1 MERISKVRAMV
12 FLSIFLLVF
21 VLYAAKLFDLQIIET
36 KGDTN
41 NMTTYTS
48 LTRVKAARGDILDRN
63 GNILVGNRASYDLV
77 FNHYVIESADGVND
91 YLYRLVLKCRELGV
105 EYFDHF
111 PVTQTR
117 PFAYTHEEYTAAWR
131 NYFQS
136 FLQDRGID
144 SDISAT
150 LLIQKLRARYELPEE
165 WTDEEAR
172 AVIGLRYE
180 FDLRGVANLSNYVFI
195 QDISD
200 EHLSTLLELNTP
212 GLMVESSTVR
222 EYHTKYAAHILGYVS
237 AMNEKQWAEY
247 KEQGYAMDA
256 HVGQTGFEKAFEY
269 ELHATDG
276 TRVDVVDREGTIIQQ
291 FWANEYDENGK
302 VIGQK
307 VPQAGNNV
315 ETTLD
320 ITLQQ
325 VAEDELAKA
334 MEWVKNPELNTE
346 VGQHVGHD
354 AQGAAV
360 VVMEVKTGDILAMA
374 SYPTFDLSTFVEDF
388 QKLSEDPLK
397 PMYNRAL
404 QGAYPP
410 GSSFKIVTTIAAM
423 NNGIINA
430 ESEIEDKG
438 LFTELDFNRSCLL
451 WSNVRATHGFI
462 NAAEALEASC
472 NYFFYTLGYQLHQLD
487 NENKKLNEVS
497 AAMGLGEPTGVEL
510 PENVGWRAD
519 PESKRRQHGENSL
532 DGQWFPGDSILSAIG
547 QSENR
552 FTPLQLC
559 VYACT
564 LANRGTRMKATFLNR
579 VVSSDYRT
587 LVFEN
592 EPKIMSQFEICNDA
606 YISYMEG
613 MQRVIYNNLGTARK
627 LFNGFNDEEH
637 TFPSDIRV
645 CAKTGTAQT
654 FESWSDHGAFIC
666 FAPADN
672 PQIAVALYGERIAH
686 PTNIAPVAEA
696 IMKAYFTAQRASTV
710 AVYENKLS

>member
-12 FLSIFLLVF
+12 FLGLFLLVF
-21 VLYAAKLFDLQIIET
+21 VLFGAKLFNLQIIET

-77 FNHYVIESADGVND
+77 FNHYVIESANGVND
-91 YLYRLVLKCRELGV
+91 YLYRLVKKCEELGV
-105 EYFDHF
+105 EYNDHF
-111 PVTQTR
+111 PVTKQR
-117 PFAYTHEEYTAAWR
+117 PFEYTHEDYTAAWR
-131 NYFQS
+131 GYFQS
-136 FLQDRGID
+136 YLMDRSID

-150 LLIQKLRARYELPEE
+150 LLVQKLRARYEFPEE

-172 AVIGLRYE
+172 AVLGLRYE

-195 QDISD
+195 EDISD

-222 EYHTKYAAHILGYVS
+222 EYHTTYAAHILGYVH
-237 AMNEKQWAEY
+237 AMDASQWEEY
-247 KEQGYAMDA
+247 KDKGYAMDA
-256 HVGQTGFEKAFEY
+256 YVGQTGFEKAFEE
-269 ELHATDG
+269 ELHAIDG
-276 TRVDVVDREGTIIQQ
+276 TRVDVVDREGTIIEQY
-291 FWANEYDENGK
+291 WANIYEDGK
-302 VIGQK
+302 IVGQK

-320 ITLQQ
+320 LNLQII
-325 VAEDELAKA
+325 AEDELAKA
-334 MEWVKNPELNTE
+334 MQNLTNPELNQTE
-346 VGQHVGHD
+346 GQREGLD
-354 AQGAAV
+354 AEGAAV

-374 SYPTFDLSTFVEDF
+374 SYPTFNLQTFNEDYEELSND
-388 QKLSEDPLK
+388 KLK
-397 PMYNRAL
+397 PMFNRAL

-410 GSSFKIVTTIAAM
+410 GSTFKMVTLIAAM

-430 ESEIEDKG
+430 ETEIEDKG
-438 LFTELDFNRSCLL
+438 LFTKYGFNRSCLL
-451 WSNVRATHGFI
+451 WSSARATHEFI
-462 NAAEALEASC
+462 TATDAIRYSC
-472 NYFFYTLGYQLHQLD
+472 NYFFYELGDMLTWQQ
-487 NENKKLNEVS
+487 LNEVA

-510 PENVGWRAD
+510 PENVGWRANPD
-519 PESKRRQHGENSL
+519 SKLKQYGEGNL
-532 DGQWFPGDSILSAIG
+532 DSGWFDGDDVLSAIG

-564 LANRGTRMKATFLNR
+564 LANGGTRMKATFLNR
-579 VVSSDYRT
+579 IVSSDYRT
-587 LVFEN
+587 LIEETQPQV
-592 EPKIMSQFEICNDA
+592 MSTYEICNDA

-613 MQRVIYNNLGTARK
+613 MQRVIYAQGGTARK
-627 LFNGFNDEEH
+627 IFNGFEDPDP

-654 FESWSDHGAFIC
+654 FETWSDHGAFIC
-666 FAPADN
+666 FAPADD
-672 PQIAVALYGERIAH
+672 PQIAIALYGERIAH
-686 PTNIAPVAEA
+686 PTAIAEVAEH
-696 IMKAYFTAQRASTV
+696 IMKAYFTAERASTV
-710 AVYENKLS
+710 PVYENQLS

>member
-12 FLSIFLLVF
+12 FLGLFLLIFLLYSV
-21 VLYAAKLFDLQIIET
+21 KLFDMQIIET

-91 YLYRLVLKCRELGV
+91 YLYKLVKRCQELGV

-111 PVTQTR
+111 PMSKTK
-117 PFAYTHEEYTAAWR
+117 PFTYTHEEYTSAWR
-131 NYFQS
+131 GYYQS

-144 SDISAT
+144 SDISPT
-150 LLIQKLRARYELPEE
+150 LLIQKLRYRYELPEE

-237 AMNEKQWAEY
+237 AMNDKQWTEY
-247 KEQGYAMDA
+247 KELGYAMDA
-256 HVGQTGFEKAFEY
+256 HVGQTGFEKAFEDK
-269 ELHATDG
+269 LHAIDG
-276 TRVDVVDREGTIIQQ
+276 TRVDVVDKEGTIIEQ
-291 FWANEYDENGK
+291 FWANIVDPETGK

-320 ITLQQ
+320 INLQK
-325 VAEDELAKA
+325 VAEDELARV
-334 MEWVKNPELNTE
+334 MEWIKNPELNTE

-374 SYPTFDLSTFVEDF
+374 SYPTFDLATFTQDF
-388 QKLSEDPLK
+388 QKLQEDPLK

-410 GSSFKIVTTIAAM
+410 GSTFKPVTLIAAM
-423 NNGIINA
+423 NKGLLNA
-430 ESEIEDKG
+430 DTEIEDKG
-438 LFTELDFNRSCLL
+438 LFTEMDFNRSCLL
-451 WSNVRATHGFI
+451 WSSVRATHGFI
-462 NAAEALEASC
+462 NGAYALEVSC
-472 NYFFYTLGYQLHQLD
+472 NYFFYELGYQL
-487 NENKKLNEVS
+487 NWKELNEVS

-519 PESKRRQHGENSL
+519 PESKKKQYGDSL
-532 DGQWFPGDSILSAIG
+532 DAGWFRGDEILSAIG

-559 VYACT
+559 VYAST

-587 LVFEN
+587 LVEEN
-592 EPKIMSQFEICNDA
+592 QPKVLSTFEICNDA
-606 YISYMEG
+606 YISYIEG
-613 MQRVIYNNLGTARK
+613 MQRVIYGKLGTARK
-627 LFNGFNDEEH
+627 YFNGFNDEEH
-637 TFPSDIRV
+637 TFPSDIKV

-654 FESWSDHGAFIC
+654 FSSVSDHGAFIC

-672 PQIAVALYGERIAH
+672 PEIAVAIYGERIAH
-686 PTNIAPVAEA
+686 GATMAQVAEA
-696 IMKAYFTAQRASTV
+696 IMKAYFTTERASTV
-710 AVYENKLS
+710 AVYENRLS

>member
-12 FLSIFLLVF
+12 FLLIFLLVF

-77 FNHYVIESADGVND
+77 FNHYVIESATGVND
-91 YLYRLVLKCRELGV
+91 YLYRLVTKCQELGV

-111 PVTQTR
+111 PVTKTR
-117 PFAYTHEEYTAAWR
+117 PFAYTHEDYTSAWR
-131 NYFQS
+131 GYYQS
-136 FLQDRGID
+136 FLLDRGID
-144 SDISAT
+144 SDISAS
-150 LLIQKLRARYELPEE
+150 LLVQKLRKRYELPEE

-222 EYHTKYAAHILGYVS
+222 EYYTKYAAHILGYVS
-237 AMNEKQWAEY
+237 AMNESQWADY
-247 KEQGYAMDA
+247 KELGYAMDA
-256 HVGQTGFEKAFEY
+256 WVGQVGFEKAFEDK
-269 ELHATDG
+269 LHATDG
-276 TRVDVVDREGTIIQQ
+276 TRVDVVDREGTIIKQY
-291 FWANEYDENGK
+291 WANEYDEKGNI
-302 VIGQK
+302 IGQK

-320 ITLQQ
+320 INLQK

-360 VVMEVKTGDILAMA
+360 VVMEVKTGDILALA
-374 SYPTFDLSTFVEDF
+374 SYPTFDLSTFTKEFDT
-388 QKLSEDPLK
+388 LSKDPLK

-410 GSSFKIVTTIAAM
+410 GSTFKMATLIAAM
-423 NNGIINA
+423 NNNIINA
-430 ESEIEDKG
+430 ASEIEDQG
-438 LFTELDFNRSCLL
+438 LFRELDFNRSCLL
-451 WSNVRATHGFI
+451 WSNTRATHGFI
-462 NAAEALEASC
+462 TAAEALECSC
-472 NYFFYTLGYQLHQLD
+472 NYFFYSLGYQLDWEQ
-487 NENKKLNEVS
+487 LNEVS
-497 AAMGLGEPTGVEL
+497 AALGLGEPTGVEL

-519 PESKRRQHGENSL
+519 PESKRRQYGDTL
-532 DGQWFPGDSILSAIG
+532 DGGWFPGDEILSAIG

-564 LANRGTRMKATFLNR
+564 LANKGTRMKATFLNR

-587 LVFEN
+587 LVEEN
-592 EPKIMSQFEICNDA
+592 EPKVMSTFEICNDA

-654 FESWSDHGAFIC
+654 FQSWSDHGAFIC

-672 PQIAVALYGERIAH
+672 PQIAIALYGERIAH
-686 PTNIAPVAEA
+686 PTNIAGVAEA
-696 IMKAYFTAQRASTV
+696 IMKAYFTAERASTV
-710 AVYENKLS
+710 AVYENMLS

>member
-12 FLSIFLLVF
+12 FLGLFLLVF
-21 VLYAAKLFDLQIIET
+21 VLFGAKLFNLQIIET

-77 FNHYVIESADGVND
+77 FNHYVIESANGVND
-91 YLYRLVLKCRELGV
+91 YLYRLVKKCEELGV
-105 EYFDHF
+105 AYNDHF
-111 PVTQTR
+111 PVTKQR
-117 PFAYTHEEYTAAWR
+117 PFEYTHEDYTAAWR
-131 NYFQS
+131 GYFQS
-136 FLQDRGID
+136 YLMDRGID

-150 LLIQKLRARYELPEE
+150 LLVQKLRARYEFPEE

-172 AVIGLRYE
+172 AVLGLRYE

-195 QDISD
+195 EDISD

-222 EYHTKYAAHILGYVS
+222 EYHTTYAAHILGYVH
-237 AMNEKQWAEY
+237 AMDASQWEEY
-247 KEQGYAMDA
+247 EDKGYAMDA
-256 HVGQTGFEKAFEY
+256 YVGQTGFEKAFEE
-269 ELHATDG
+269 ELHAVDG
-276 TRVDVVDREGTIIQQ
+276 TRVDVVDREGTIIEQY
-291 FWANEYDENGK
+291 WANIYEDGK
-302 VIGQK
+302 IVGQK

-320 ITLQQ
+320 LNLQII
-325 VAEDELAKA
+325 AEDELAKA
-334 MEWVKNPELNTE
+334 MQNLTNPELNQTE
-346 VGQHVGHD
+346 GQREGLD
-354 AQGAAV
+354 AEGAAV

-374 SYPTFDLSTFVEDF
+374 SYPTFNLQTFNEDYEELSND
-388 QKLSEDPLK
+388 KLK
-397 PMYNRAL
+397 PMFNRAL

-410 GSSFKIVTTIAAM
+410 GSTFKMVTLIAAM

-430 ESEIEDKG
+430 ETEIEDKG
-438 LFTELDFNRSCLL
+438 LFTKYGFNRSCLL
-451 WSNVRATHGFI
+451 WSSARATHEFI
-462 NAAEALEASC
+462 TATDAIRYSC
-472 NYFFYTLGYQLHQLD
+472 NYFFYELGDMLTWQQ
-487 NENKKLNEVS
+487 LNEVA

-510 PENVGWRAD
+510 PENVGWRANPD
-519 PESKRRQHGENSL
+519 SKLKQYGEGNL
-532 DGQWFPGDSILSAIG
+532 DSGWFDGDDVLSAIG

-564 LANRGTRMKATFLNR
+564 LANGGTRMKATFLNR
-579 VVSSDYRT
+579 IVSSDYRT
-587 LVFEN
+587 LIEETQPQV
-592 EPKIMSQFEICNDA
+592 MSTYEICNDA

-613 MQRVIYNNLGTARK
+613 MQRVIYAQGGTARK
-627 LFNGFNDEEH
+627 IFNGFEDPDP

-654 FESWSDHGAFIC
+654 FETWSDHGAFIC
-666 FAPADN
+666 FAPADD
-672 PQIAVALYGERIAH
+672 PQIAIALYGERIAH
-686 PTNIAPVAEA
+686 PTAIAEVAEH
-696 IMKAYFTAQRASTV
+696 IMKAYFTAERASTV
-710 AVYENKLS
+710 PVYENQLS

>member
-1 MERISKVRAMV
+1 MERVSKVRAMV
-12 FLSIFLLVF
+12 FLGIFLLVF
-21 VLYAAKLFDLQIIET
+21 VLYAAKLFDMQIIET

-77 FNHYVIESADGVND
+77 FNHYVIESATGVNE
-91 YLYRLVLKCRELGV
+91 YLYRLVNRCQELGV

-111 PVTQTR
+111 PVTKER
-117 PFAYTHEEYTAAWR
+117 PFAYTHEEYSSTWR
-131 NYFQS
+131 GYYQS

-144 SDISAT
+144 SDISAN
-150 LLIQKLRARYELPEE
+150 LLIQKLRKRYELPEE

-222 EYHTKYAAHILGYVS
+222 EYHTTYAAHILGYVS
-237 AMNEKQWAEY
+237 AMNESQWQEY
-247 KEQGYAMDA
+247 KSQGYAMDA

-269 ELHATDG
+269 ELHAIDG
-276 TRVDVVDREGTIIQQ
+276 TRVDVVDREGTIIEQY
-291 FWANEYDENGK
+291 WANLYDENGK
-302 VIGQK
+302 VIGKK

-320 ITLQQ
+320 LNLQK

-334 MEWVKNPELNTE
+334 MQDLVNPEINQT
-346 VGQHVGHD
+346 VGQREGLD
-354 AQGAAV
+354 AEGAAV

-374 SYPTFDLSTFVEDF
+374 SYPTFNLATFNKDYDLLKD
-388 QKLSEDPLK
+388 DPLK

-410 GSSFKIVTTIAAM
+410 GSTFKMITLIAAM
-423 NNGIINA
+423 NNGFINA
-430 ESEIEDKG
+430 ATEIEDLG
-438 LFTELDFNRSCLL
+438 LFTAHNFNRSCLL
-451 WSNVRATHGFI
+451 WSSARATHGFI
-462 NAAEALEASC
+462 NATDAIRYSC
-472 NYFFYTLGYQLHQLD
+472 NYFFYELGNRMTWEH
-487 NENKKLNEVS
+487 LNEV
-497 AAMGLGEPTGVEL
+497 AAAFGLGEPTGVEL
-510 PENVGWRAD
+510 PENVGWRAN
-519 PESKRRQHGENSL
+519 PESKRKQYGENSL
-532 DGQWFPGDSILSAIG
+532 DADWFPGDQINSAIG

-579 VVSSDYRT
+579 VVSSDYRV
-587 LVFEN
+587 LVEEN
-592 EPKIMSQFEICNDA
+592 QPKVMSTFDICNDA

-613 MQRVIYNNLGTARK
+613 MQRVLYAQGGTARK
-627 LFNGFNDEEH
+627 IFNGFEDTEH
-637 TFPSDIRV
+637 TFPADIRV

-654 FESWSDHGAFIC
+654 FETWSDHGAFIC
-666 FAPADN
+666 FAPADD

-686 PTNIAPVAEA
+686 PTAIAEVAEH

-710 AVYENKLS
+710 EVYENKLS

>member
-12 FLSIFLLVF
+12 FLSLFLLVVMLF
-21 VLYAAKLFDLQIIET
+21 AAKLFDLQIIET
-36 KGDTN
+36 DGNTN

-77 FNHYVIESADGVND
+77 FNHYVIESASGVNK
-91 YLYRLVLKCRELGV
+91 YLYNLVKKCQELGV
-105 EYFDHF
+105 EYYDHF
-111 PVTQTR
+111 PVTQSR

-131 NYFQS
+131 GYFQS
-136 FLQDRGID
+136 YMMDRGID

-150 LLIQKLRARYELPEE
+150 LLVQKLRKRYELPEE

-172 AVIGLRYE
+172 AVLGLRYE
-180 FDLRGVANLSNYVFI
+180 FDLRGVANLPNYVFI
-195 QDISD
+195 EDISD

-222 EYHTKYAAHILGYVS
+222 EYHTTYAAHILGYVS
-237 AMNEKQWAEY
+237 AMNNEQWQEY
-247 KEQGYAMDA
+247 KSQGYAMDA
-256 HVGQTGFEKAFEY
+256 FVGQTGFEKAFE
-269 ELHATDG
+269 EQLHAIDG
-276 TRVDVVDREGTIIQQ
+276 TRVDVVDREGTIIEQY
-291 FWANEYDENGK
+291 WAKIRDENKK
-302 VIGQK
+302 VIGEK
-307 VPQAGNNV
+307 SPKAGNNV

-320 ITLQQ
+320 LNLQI

-334 MEWVKNPELNTE
+334 MRNLVNPEINQT
-346 VGQHVGHD
+346 VGQREGLD
-354 AQGAAV
+354 AEGAAV

-374 SYPTFDLSTFVEDF
+374 SYPTFNLETFNKDYK
-388 QKLSEDPLK
+388 QLASDPLK

-410 GSSFKIVTTIAAM
+410 GSTFKMVTLIAAM

-430 ESEIEDKG
+430 DTEIEDKG
-438 LFTELDFNRSCLL
+438 IFTEHNFNRTCLL
-451 WSNVRATHGFI
+451 WSSARATHQFI
-462 NAAEALEASC
+462 TATDAIRYSC
-472 NYFFYTLGYQLHQLD
+472 NYFFYDLGNRLTWQQ
-487 NENKKLNEVS
+487 LNEVA

-510 PENVGWRAD
+510 PENVGWRAN
-519 PESKRRQHGENSL
+519 PESKKKQYGENSL
-532 DGQWFPGDSILSAIG
+532 DSGWFPGDQINSAIG

-564 LANRGTRMKATFLNR
+564 LANNGTRMKATFLNR

-587 LVFEN
+587 LVE
-592 EPKIMSQFEICNDA
+592 EIQPKVVSTYEICNDA

-613 MQRVIYNNLGTARK
+613 MQRVIYANGGTARK
-627 LFNGFNDEEH
+627 IFNGFEDTEH
-637 TFPSDIRV
+637 TFPADIRV

-654 FESWSDHGAFIC
+654 FETWSDHGAFIC
-666 FAPADN
+666 FAPAND

-686 PTNIAPVAEA
+686 PTAIAEVAEA

-710 AVYENKLS
+710 EVYENKLS

>member
-1 MERISKVRAMV
+1 MV
-12 FLSIFLLVF
+12 FLSMFLLVF
-21 VLYAAKLFDLQIIET
+21 VLFAARLFNMQIIET

-77 FNHYVIESADGVND
+77 FNHYVIESASGVNK
-91 YLYRLVLKCRELGV
+91 YLYNLVKKCQELGV
-105 EYFDHF
+105 EYYDHF
-111 PVTQTR
+111 PVTQTQ
-117 PFAYTHEEYTAAWR
+117 PFEYTHESFKSAWR
-131 NYFQS
+131 GYFQNYMK
-136 FLQDRGID
+136 DREID
-144 SDISAT
+144 SDISAS
-150 LLIQKLRARYELPEE
+150 LLVQKLRKRYELPEE

-195 QDISD
+195 EDISD

-222 EYHTKYAAHILGYVS
+222 EYHTTYAAHILGYVS
-237 AMNEKQWAEY
+237 AMNESQW
-247 KEQGYAMDA
+247 KEFKDKGYAMDA
-256 HVGQTGFEKAFEY
+256 WVGQTGFEKAFEE
-269 ELHATDG
+269 ELHAIDG
-276 TRVDVVDREGTIIQQ
+276 TRVDVVDREGTIIEQY
-291 FWANEYDENGK
+291 WAKIRDEDKN
-302 VIGQK
+302 VIGYK

-320 ITLQQ
+320 INLQK

-334 MEWVKNPELNTE
+334 MQDVVNPEINKT
-346 VGQHVGHD
+346 VGLHEGLD

-374 SYPTFDLSTFVEDF
+374 SYPTFNLATFNEDYEALSQD
-388 QKLSEDPLK
+388 KLK

-410 GSSFKIVTTIAAM
+410 GSTFKMAPLIAAM

-451 WSNVRATHGFI
+451 WSNTRATHGFI
-462 NAAEALEASC
+462 TAAEALECSC
-472 NYFFYTLGYQLHQLD
+472 NYFFYELGYRLSWQQ
-487 NENKKLNEVS
+487 LNEVS
-497 AAMGLGEPTGVEL
+497 AALGLGEPTGVEL

-519 PESKRRQHGENSL
+519 PDSKRRQHGEHAL
-532 DGQWFPGDSILSAIG
+532 DGQWFPGDEILSAIG

-564 LANRGTRMKATFLNR
+564 LANRGTRMQATFLNR

-587 LVFEN
+587 LVE
-592 EPKIMSQFEICNDA
+592 EKQPKVLSTYEICNDA
-606 YISYMEG
+606 YVSYMEG
-613 MQRVIYNNLGTARK
+613 MQRVLYKPLGTARK
-627 LFNGFNDEEH
+627 FFNGFNDEEH
-637 TFPSDIRV
+637 TFPADIRV

-666 FAPADN
+666 FAPAEN
-672 PQIAVALYGERIAH
+672 PEIAVALYGERIAH
-686 PTNIAPVAEA
+686 PTAIAGVAEA
-696 IMKAYFTAQRASTV
+696 IMKAYFTAIRASTV
-710 AVYENKLS
+710 DVYENQLS

>member
-12 FLSIFLLVF
+12 FLGLFLLVF
-21 VLYAAKLFDLQIIET
+21 VLFGAKLFNLQIIET

-77 FNHYVIESADGVND
+77 FNHYVIESANGVND
-91 YLYRLVLKCRELGV
+91 YLFRLVKKCEELGV
-105 EYFDHF
+105 EYYDHF
-111 PVTQTR
+111 PVTKQR
-117 PFAYTHEEYTAAWR
+117 PFEYTHEDYTAAWR
-131 NYFQS
+131 GYFQS
-136 FLQDRGID
+136 YLMDRGID

-150 LLIQKLRARYELPEE
+150 LLVQKLRARYEFPEE

-172 AVIGLRYE
+172 AVLGLRYE

-195 QDISD
+195 EDISD

-222 EYHTKYAAHILGYVS
+222 EYHTTYAAHILGYVH
-237 AMNEKQWAEY
+237 AMDASQWEEY
-247 KEQGYAMDA
+247 KSKGYAMDA
-256 HVGQTGFEKAFEY
+256 FVGQTGFEKAFEE
-269 ELHATDG
+269 ELHAIDG
-276 TRVDVVDREGTIIQQ
+276 TRVDVVDREGTIIEQY
-291 FWANEYDENGK
+291 WANIYEDGK
-302 VIGQK
+302 VVGQK

-320 ITLQQ
+320 LNLQII
-325 VAEDELAKA
+325 AEDELAKA
-334 MEWVKNPELNTE
+334 MQNLVNPEINQT
-346 VGQHVGHD
+346 VGQREGLD
-354 AQGAAV
+354 AEGAAV

-374 SYPTFDLSTFVEDF
+374 SYPTFNLQTFNEDYEELSKD
-388 QKLSEDPLK
+388 KLK
-397 PMYNRAL
+397 PMFNRAL

-410 GSSFKIVTTIAAM
+410 GSTFKMVTLTAAM

-430 ESEIEDKG
+430 ETEIEDKG
-438 LFTELDFNRSCLL
+438 LFTKYGFNRSCLL
-451 WSNVRATHGFI
+451 WSSARATHEFI
-462 NAAEALEASC
+462 TGADAIRYSC
-472 NYFFYTLGYQLHQLD
+472 NYFFYELGDMLTWQQ
-487 NENKKLNEVS
+487 LNEV
-497 AAMGLGEPTGVEL
+497 AAAFGLGEPTGVEL
-510 PENVGWRAD
+510 PENVGWRANPD
-519 PESKRRQHGENSL
+519 SKLKQYGEGNL
-532 DGQWFPGDSILSAIG
+532 DSGWFDGDDVLSAIG

-564 LANRGTRMKATFLNR
+564 LANNGTRMKATFLNR
-579 VVSSDYRT
+579 IVSADYRT
-587 LVFEN
+587 LVE
-592 EPKIMSQFEICNDA
+592 ETQPQVMSTYEICNDA

-613 MQRVIYNNLGTARK
+613 MQRVIYAQGGTARK
-627 LFNGFNDEEH
+627 IFNGFEDTTH

-654 FESWSDHGAFIC
+654 FETWSDHGAFIC
-666 FAPADN
+666 FAPADD

-686 PTNIAPVAEA
+686 PTAIAEVAEH
-696 IMKAYFTAQRASTV
+696 IMKAYFTTQRASTV
-710 AVYENKLS
+710 PVYENQLS

>member
-12 FLSIFLLVF
+12 FLAIFLLVF
-21 VLYAAKLFDLQIIET
+21 VLYAAKLFDMQIIET

-63 GNILVGNRASYDLV
+63 GNLLVGNRASYDLV
-77 FNHYVIESADGVND
+77 FNHYVIESANGVNE
-91 YLYRLVLKCRELGV
+91 YLYRLVKKCQEMGV

-111 PVTQTR
+111 PVTKTR
-117 PFAYTHEEYTAAWR
+117 PFAYTHEEYSSTWR
-131 NYFQS
+131 GYYQS

-150 LLIQKLRARYELPEE
+150 LLIQKLRKRYELPEE

-222 EYHTKYAAHILGYVS
+222 EYYTTYAAHILGYVS
-237 AMNEKQWAEY
+237 AMNEKQWTDY
-247 KEQGYAMDA
+247 KSQGYAMDA
-256 HVGQTGFEKAFEY
+256 WVGQTGFEKAFEY

-276 TRVDVVDREGTIIQQ
+276 TRVDVVDREGTIIKQY
-291 FWANEYDENGK
+291 WANIYDENGK
-302 VIGQK
+302 IIGQK

-320 ITLQQ
+320 INLQK

-334 MEWVKNPELNTE
+334 MQDLVNPEINQT
-346 VGQHVGHD
+346 VGQREGLD
-354 AQGAAV
+354 AEGAAV

-374 SYPTFDLSTFVEDF
+374 SYPTFNLETFNKDYE
-388 QKLSEDPLK
+388 QLAQDPLK

-410 GSSFKIVTTIAAM
+410 GSTFKMITLIAAM
-423 NNGIINA
+423 NNGFINA
-430 ESEIEDKG
+430 ETEIEDLG
-438 LFTELDFNRSCLL
+438 LFTAHNFNRSCLL
-451 WSNVRATHGFI
+451 WSSARATHSFI
-462 NAAEALEASC
+462 NATDAIRYSC
-472 NYFFYTLGYQLHQLD
+472 NYFFYELGNRMTWEH
-487 NENKKLNEVS
+487 LNEV
-497 AAMGLGEPTGVEL
+497 AAAFGLGEPTGVEL
-510 PENVGWRAD
+510 PENVGWRAN
-519 PESKRRQHGENSL
+519 PESKRKQYGENSL
-532 DGQWFPGDSILSAIG
+532 DADWFPGDQINSAIG

-552 FTPLQLC
+552 YTPLQLC

-587 LVFEN
+587 LVAEN
-592 EPKIMSQFEICNDA
+592 QPKVISTYEICNDA

-613 MQRVIYNNLGTARK
+613 MQRVIYANGGTARTI
-627 LFNGFNDEEH
+627 FNGFNDEEH

-654 FESWSDHGAFIC
+654 FETWSDHGAFIC

-672 PQIAVALYGERIAH
+672 PQIAIALYGERIAH
-686 PTNIAPVAEA
+686 PTAIAEVAEH
-696 IMKAYFTAQRASTV
+696 IMKAYFTAERASAV
-710 AVYENKLS
+710 EVYENKLS

>member
-1 MERISKVRAMV
+1 MV
-12 FLSIFLLVF
+12 FLAIFLLVF
-21 VLYAAKLFDLQIIET
+21 VLYAAKLFDMQIIET

-77 FNHYVIESADGVND
+77 FNHYVIESADGVNE
-91 YLYRLVLKCRELGV
+91 YLYTLVKKCQEIGV

-111 PVTQTR
+111 PVTKTR
-117 PFAYTHEEYTAAWR
+117 PFAYTHEDYSSTWR
-131 NYFQS
+131 GYYQS

-150 LLIQKLRARYELPEE
+150 LLIQKLRKRYELPEE

-222 EYHTKYAAHILGYVS
+222 EYYTTYAAHILGYVS
-237 AMNEKQWAEY
+237 AMNEKQWADY
-247 KEQGYAMDA
+247 KSQGYAMDA
-256 HVGQTGFEKAFEY
+256 WVGQTGFEKAFEY

-276 TRVDVVDREGTIIQQ
+276 TRVDVVDKEGTIIKQY
-291 FWANEYDENGK
+291 WANIYDENGK

-320 ITLQQ
+320 INLQK

-334 MEWVKNPELNTE
+334 MQDLVNPEINQT
-346 VGQHVGHD
+346 VGQREGLD
-354 AQGAAV
+354 AEGAAV

-374 SYPTFDLSTFVEDF
+374 SYPTFNLETFNKDYE
-388 QKLSEDPLK
+388 QLAQDPLK

-410 GSSFKIVTTIAAM
+410 GSTFKMITLIAAM

-430 ESEIEDKG
+430 STVIEDKG
-438 LFTELDFNRSCLL
+438 VFTEWDFNRSCLL
-451 WSNVRATHGFI
+451 WTNARATHGEI
-462 NAAEALEASC
+462 TATDAIRYSC
-472 NYFFYTLGYQLHQLD
+472 NYFFYDLGNRMTWQQ
-487 NENKKLNEVS
+487 LNEV
-497 AAMGLGEPTGVEL
+497 AAAFGLGEPTGVEL
-510 PENVGWRAD
+510 PENVGWRAN
-519 PESKRRQHGENSL
+519 PESKRKQYGENSL
-532 DGQWFPGDSILSAIG
+532 DADWFPGDQINSAIG

-552 FTPLQLC
+552 YTPLQLC

-587 LVFEN
+587 LVEEN
-592 EPKIMSQFEICNDA
+592 QPKVMSTFEICNDA

-613 MQRVIYNNLGTARK
+613 MQRVIYESGGTARTI
-627 LFNGFNDEEH
+627 FNGFNDEEH

-654 FESWSDHGAFIC
+654 FETWSDHGAFIC
-666 FAPADN
+666 FAPADD
-672 PQIAVALYGERIAH
+672 PQIAIALYGERIAH
-686 PTNIAPVAEA
+686 PTAIAEVAEH
-696 IMKAYFTAQRASTV
+696 IMKAYFTAQRASAV
-710 AVYENKLS
+710 EVYENKLS